1 MGLQQ
6 YNSKRHFDRTAE
18 PRGRIARSAPERL
31 RFVVQK
37 HAASTLHYDFRLEME
52 GVLRSWAVTKEP
64 AADPAVKR
72 LAVRTEDHP
81 LDYARFEG
89 DIPEGEYGGGHVDIW
104 DEGRWI
110 PEDAPV
116 TAFRAEGPPP
126 KGALGARAHGQRAD
140 AQEGLVAA
148 DEGQREGWTC
158 LTATVW
164 RSPAFASRAPA
175 ASCFPSSASPRRR
188 SPAIT
193 TRSRSGSFPT

>member
-6 YNSKRHFDRTAE
+6 YNAKRHFDRTPE

-37 HAASTLHYDFRLEME
+37 HAASALHYDFRLEME

-89 DIPEGEYGGGHVDIW
+89 DIPEGEYSGGHVDIW

-116 TAFRAEGPPP
+116 TAFRRGRLKFEL
-126 KGALGARAHGQRAD
+126 KGRRLKGRWALVRMGN
-140 AQEGLVAA
+140 AQ
-148 DEGQREGWTC
+148 
-158 LTATVW
+158 
-164 RSPAFASRAPA
+164 
-175 ASCFPSSASPRRR
+175 
-188 SPAIT
+188 
-193 TRSRSGSFPT
+193 TRKKDLWLLMKVKEKDGHA